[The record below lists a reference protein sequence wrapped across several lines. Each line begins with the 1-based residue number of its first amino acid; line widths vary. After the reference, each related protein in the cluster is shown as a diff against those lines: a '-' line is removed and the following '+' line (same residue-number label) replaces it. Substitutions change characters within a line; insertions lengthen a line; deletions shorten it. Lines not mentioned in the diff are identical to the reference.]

1 MGSPEDERRLYQ
13 FLALQFVCQ
22 AALMVERFSSLRFG
36 LRVATFASSLAMI
49 ALLSHK
55 PMRAHPICRLAI
67 VFLGVM
73 VTGVAHP
80 ETNMLSGIAHWILS
94 VSIWAP
100 LFWVGR
106 LSLSAKA
113 CWKAMMMMWGFH
125 VAGSVMGVLQTYYPE
140 RFAPSAEFI
149 KQTMGGYIDATW
161 ITLADGRRIQR
172 PFGLSDTPGGAASSG
187 MFAVILGLVLLMSS
201 TKLLVRICA
210 SVGLLAGMFCIYVCQ
225 IRSIMVITLLSAA
238 ALVFLQFWQGKLNRV
253 AGLLLLIP
261 AIGAAG
267 IAWSNAVGGEET
279 IARMRTLTEASP
291 TSVYYKNRGHFLETS
306 VTEEVPKYPIGGGLG
321 RYGMMY
327 AYFGDKRLRSFH
339 AELQF
344 VAWVYDGGLL
354 LSLMG
359 YGAVIGTCL
368 VTLRLATQRN
378 VDPLVN
384 ECALIVTALNVG
396 MVAVTFNYPLF
407 NGQGGLMF
415 WLLNAVVFASTQ
427 IGPPPPVGGKRFS
440 AQVSRGPRD
449 QSDKVGHR

>member
-1 MGSPEDERRLYQ
+1 
-13 FLALQFVCQ
+13 LQFVCQ
-22 AALMVERFSSLRFG
+22 AALMIERFSSLRFP

-55 PMRAHPICRLAI
+55 PMRAHPICRMAL
-67 VFLGVM
+67 VFLAVM
-73 VTGVAHP
+73 VTGVLHP
-80 ETNMLSGIAHWILS
+80 DTNMLSGIAHWILS

-106 LSLSAKA
+106 LSLSARS
-113 CWKAMMMMWGFH
+113 CWTAMMLMWGFH

-149 KQTMGGYIDATW
+149 KQTLGSAIDTTW

-187 MFAVILGLVLLMSS
+187 MFAVVLGLVLLMSS
-201 TKLLVRICA
+201 AKTIVRLVA
-210 SVGLLAGMFCIYVCQ
+210 LAGLLAGMFCIYVCQ

-253 AGLLLLIP
+253 AGLLLIIP
-261 AIGAAG
+261 AIAAAG
-267 IAWSNAVGGEET
+267 VVWSITVGGEET
-279 IARMRTLTEASP
+279 VARMRTLAEASP
-291 TSVYYKNRGHFLETS
+291 TSVYYKNRGHFLEVS
-306 VTEEVPKYPIGGGLG
+306 VTEEVPMYPIGGGLG

-327 AYFGDKRLRSFH
+327 TYFGDKRLRPFH

-354 LSLMG
+354 LALLG
-359 YGAVIGTCL
+359 YGAVIGACW
-368 VTLRLATQRN
+368 VTLRLAMQRN
-378 VDPLVN
+378 VDPLAN

-407 NGQGGLMF
+407 NSQGGLMF
-415 WLLNAVVFASTQ
+415 WLLNALVFASTQ
-427 IGPPPPVGGKRFS
+427 TSPPPL
-440 AQVSRGPRD
+440 VSGVRSSPTATRATLD
-449 QSDKVGHR
+449 RAKKVGNR